1 MTGTEQRARSASTS
15 PKPIGVFDSGIG
27 GLTVFKEIRRVLPNE
42 SIIYVADTAHV
53 PYGEKSPE
61 QIKSYALSI
70 CRYFMKRGVKM
81 IVMGC
86 NFSSSVALEDA
97 QALCDVPVL
106 GLIEDAAR
114 RAVKKTKNKKIG
126 ILATS
131 GTVKAGAYQDAFSRI
146 SPRVKFYAKGC
157 PEFVPLVESGI
168 LNGNKTFAAAK
179 KYFPPLL
186 KNNVDTVVL
195 GCTHY
200 PLLLPV
206 LKTVA
211 GKNVAFIDPA
221 RAMAKKV
228 KAVLKKGN
236 LLNTNVIAA
245 LRDEFIATGSDAS
258 LKNHGSLFLGFS
270 IARVK
275 KISLP

>member
-1 MTGTEQRARSASTS
+1 MRSASAS
-15 PKPIGVFDSGIG
+15 QKPIGVFDSGIG
-27 GLTVFKEIRRVLPNE
+27 GLTVLKEIRRMLPDE

-53 PYGEKSPE
+53 PYGEKNPE

-86 NFSSSVALEDA
+86 NFSSSVALKDA
-97 QALCDVPVL
+97 QEKCDIPVL

-114 RAVKKTKNKKIG
+114 QAVKKTKNKKIG

-131 GTVKAGAYQDAFSRI
+131 GTVNAGAYQNAFSRI

-168 LNGNKTFAAAK
+168 LNGSKAQAAVE
-179 KYFPPLL
+179 KYFSMLL
-186 KNNVDTVVL
+186 KNKVDTVVL

-206 LKTVA
+206 LKSVA
-211 GKNVAFIDPA
+211 GKNVVFVDPA
-221 RAMAKKV
+221 HAIAKKV
-228 KAVLKKGN
+228 KSVLKNGN
-236 LLNTNVIAA
+236 LLNTNVNEAP
-245 LRDEFIATGSDAS
+245 RDEFIATGSDAS
-258 LKNHGSLFLGFS
+258 LKNHGSLFLGFP
-270 IARVK
+270 IARIK
-275 KISLP
+275 KITLLKQDLP